1 VKKIF
6 ILVLALSSLF
16 VAAHAAQAQN
26 GGKAEPNRIEFK
38 RGAHSATLK
47 GRVRGDEE
55 AEYSFGAGA
64 GQAISIN
71 VSSVP
76 ANAIAV
82 EVRSP
87 NGDALELERNGK
99 MWTGTLPEAGDYFM
113 VVKLASG
120 FTRRVNYTL
129 TVTIK

>member
-6 ILVLALSSLF
+6 ILVLAFSSLF
-16 VAAHAAQAQN
+16 VAAHTAQAQN

-47 GRVRGDEE
+47 GRVQGDEE
-55 AEYSFGAGA
+55 AEYSFGAGV
-64 GQAISIN
+64 GQAIS
-71 VSSVP
+71 VSVTSVP

-82 EVRSP
+82 EIKSP
-87 NGDALELERNGK
+87 NGDALELQQNGN

-113 VVKLASG
+113 VVKLAPG